1 MCAAQLRVTSGRPAQ
16 RAIEPPS
23 LADCAD
29 GTALSIA
36 SQHQSLYRPKQHF
49 RSNLRPN
56 SGIGAEYLS
65 SNLSVTRSPSL
76 LKRHPEVK
84 KFSPPRPVKRAR
96 LPLHYL
102 PYITS
107 LRLRKNAGTS
117 RSFCSKLFTMAW
129 RMVSSEATPAA

>member
-36 SQHQSLYRPKQHF
+36 SQHQSLYPPKQHF

-56 SGIGAEYLS
+56 SGIGADYLS

-84 KFSPPRPVKRAR
+84 KFSPPRPVKR
-96 LPLHYL
+96 LLVF

-129 RMVSSEATPAA
+129 RMVSSDATPAA